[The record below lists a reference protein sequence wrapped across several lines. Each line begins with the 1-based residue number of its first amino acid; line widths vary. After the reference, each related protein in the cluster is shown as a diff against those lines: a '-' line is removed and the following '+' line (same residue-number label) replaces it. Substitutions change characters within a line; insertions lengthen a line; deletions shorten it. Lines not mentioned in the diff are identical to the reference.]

1 MPNLL
6 NVMTDQYIEIHIKI
20 IGISDHC
27 NELFGPKRV
36 NNYEFQY
43 YLTCINIL
51 MTTICVAIID
61 LFLSQQQL

>member
-1 MPNLL
+1 MPNLS
-6 NVMTDQYIEIHIKI
+6 NVMTDQYIEKHIKI
-20 IGISDHC
+20 IGISDYC
-27 NELFGPKRV
+27 NELFSPKTI

-61 LFLSQQQL
+61 LYLSQQQL